1 MLEAGMLEAG
11 IEAGSAGSSAQAE
24 LGPCLPSRL
33 TVYTAAS
40 EVLACARLAVDLALP
55 GPAMD
60 VPRALRQLERCRAV
74 LGQGQSAPGE
84 EQV

>member
-1 MLEAGMLEAG
+1 MMEAGMVEAG
-11 IEAGSAGSSAQAE
+11 AAGSSAQAE
-24 LGPCLPSRL
+24 LGPRLPSRL
-33 TVYTAAS
+33 TVYAAAA

-74 LGQGQSAPGE
+74 LGQSQSVPGE
-84 EQV
+84 GQV

>member
-1 MLEAGMLEAG
+1 MMERGIVDAGA
-11 IEAGSAGSSAQAE
+11 AGSSDQAE

-33 TVYTAAS
+33 TVYAAAA

-74 LGQGQSAPGE
+74 LGPNPAAAAPSGRD
-84 EQV
+84 